1 MSAIILATIMTM
13 ESGKPLHESMGEVTY
28 GTSFIDYYAAEVIR
42 PSGAGGGFI
51 VPTPFTHLGETTPR
65 GRVMAINEAVGVVSL
80 ITPWNF
86 PIAMITRKAAPAL
99 GKLQLRNSNIET
111 NNLISANFPLGKWIL

>member
-1 MSAIILATIMTM
+1 MTM

-28 GTSFIDYYAAEVIR
+28 GTSFIDYYAAEIIR
-42 PSGAGGGFI
+42 PNGAGGGFI
-51 VPTPFTHLGETTPR
+51 VPTPFTHLGENTPR
-65 GRVMAINEAVGVVSL
+65 GKVMAINEAVGVVSL

-99 GKLQLRNSNIET
+99 GKFQIQTLQQEHT
-111 NNLISANFPLGKWIL
+111 